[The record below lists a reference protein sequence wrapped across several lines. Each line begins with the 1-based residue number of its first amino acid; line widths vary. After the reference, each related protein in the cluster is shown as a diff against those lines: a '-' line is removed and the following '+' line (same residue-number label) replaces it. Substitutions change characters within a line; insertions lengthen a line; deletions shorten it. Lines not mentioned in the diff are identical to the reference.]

1 MGSLDN
7 TGHILTEFTNKAI
20 PNAGVPNGVS
30 DTVAIFSSVLTFQ
43 GMTRQDAI
51 DYSEALG
58 QTINDLR
65 AQNIPIIWACINSKV
80 GNKAFIPEGNAGDE
94 KRSIAQLK
102 QDGIMKDEE
111 SYDHYEVLESFMAKY
126 GPQANEAMFRKA
138 FMSALTEPSDIEHDF
153 RQEHQEELLKQA
165 GVLVDNE
172 SLGEVS
178 EYFRKIPRSE
188 ADAEFLKLFNNDKT
202 LPEYLRDNNVKNT
215 LIMGR
220 VAYYCNLETAISAE
234 EKGFNPSIVGDRC
247 LSWMFG
253 HSPKDGTPMNT
264 CVWESAVDKIGL
276 PFVEKVDHKAR
287 MQVRLSEIAAD
298 EAYLRG
304 MSEETAL
311 NIQAIPI
318 IEASDI
324 MNIQRQNN
332 NVVQKLNNVASA
344 P

>member
-1 MGSLDN
+1 MKSLDN

-20 PNAGVPNGVS
+20 SSAGVPNGVS
-30 DTVAIFSSVLTFQ
+30 GTAAILSSVLEFD
-43 GMTRQDAI
+43 GMTREDAVN
-51 DYSEALG
+51 YAESLG
-58 QTINDLR
+58 QTINEMR
-65 AQNIPIIWACINSKV
+65 AQNIPIIWAGINSEM
-80 GNKAFIPEGNAGDE
+80 GNKAFVPEGNAGDE
-94 KRSIAQLK
+94 KRSIAQLR
-102 QDGIMKDEE
+102 QSGFMEDEE
-111 SYDHYEVLESFMAKY
+111 SYDNYDVLESFIVKY

-138 FMSALTEPSDIEHDF
+138 FMSALTEPTDIEHDF

-165 GVLVDNE
+165 GVLIDNE
-172 SLGEVS
+172 NRGETPKG
-178 EYFRKIPRSE
+178 FRKIKQSE
-188 ADAEFLKLFNNDKT
+188 ADTEFLKLFNNDKT
-202 LPEYLRDNNVKNT
+202 LSEYLRENNVQNT
-215 LIMGR
+215 LIMGQ
-220 VAYYCNLETAISAE
+220 VARYCNLETAVSAE

-253 HSPKDGTPMNT
+253 SSPKDGTPMNT
-264 CVWESAVDKIGL
+264 CVWESAVNKIGI
-276 PFVEKVDHKAR
+276 PFVEKVDHTAL

-318 IEASDI
+318 IKASDV
-324 MNIQRQNN
+324 MDTQRLNN